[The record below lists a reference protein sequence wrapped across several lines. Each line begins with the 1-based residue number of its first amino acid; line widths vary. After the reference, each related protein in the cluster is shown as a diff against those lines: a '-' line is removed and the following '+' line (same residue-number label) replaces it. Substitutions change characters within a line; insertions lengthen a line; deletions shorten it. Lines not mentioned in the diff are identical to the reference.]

1 MVNTTL
7 PPPDNRA
14 QPELDAIIIGA
25 GFAGLYSIVSLRDKL
40 GLKVKAFEA
49 GGDVGGT
56 WYWNR
61 YPGARCDIESYHY
74 SYSFSEELQQEWQ
87 WSERFAAQPEI
98 LAYLNHVADR
108 FELRKNIVMNTRIIA
123 ARFDEAARYWVI
135 DTDDGN
141 TQTARYLVSGAGV
154 LSAPSL
160 PNIKGLDDFGGE
172 VYMTARWPQEEVDFR
187 GKRVAVIGTGASG
200 IQVITEIAKQAA
212 HLTVF
217 QRTPNYAAPI
227 RNRPNTEQDEREFK
241 QHYPEI
247 RRKARNSFLGIDYP
261 GALPSALAVSEEERR
276 QQYEKAYAAGGFEM
290 FAGSFAD
297 LVTSQAANDTAAE
310 FMREKIR
317 QRVNDPQIAQILTPQ
332 TYAYATKRPPLET
345 DYYETFNRDNV
356 TLVDIRATPIEE
368 VTTGGI
374 RTTGNEYELDAIV
387 YATGFDA
394 MTGPLLRINPS
405 SDKGNLA
412 DHWANGPRTNLGLTV
427 HGLPNFFAITGP
439 QSPSVLYNMPLAI
452 EDHIDWLSDCI
463 AYMRDKGYTRIE
475 PTAEAEENWVRHTA
489 EIADAT
495 LFTETDSWYMGANIP
510 GKPRVFLVYVGGA
523 AGYRQI
529 CAQVAEKGYEG
540 FTLS

>member
-1 MVNTTL
+1 MTSNTSDSDSHQT
-7 PPPDNRA
+7 
-14 QPELDAIIIGA
+14 QLDAIIIGA
-25 GFAGLYSIVSLRDKL
+25 GFAGIYATYSLREKL
-40 GLKVKAFEA
+40 GLKVKTFEA

-108 FELRKNIVMNTRIIA
+108 FDLRNSMVMNTRIVGA
-123 ARFDEAARYWVI
+123 KFDEAACHWVV

-154 LSAPSL
+154 LSASTL
-160 PNIKGLDDFGGE
+160 PDVEGINDFSGA
-172 VYMTARWPQEEVDFR
+172 VYLTAKWPQQEIDFS

-200 IQVITEIAKQAA
+200 IQVITEVAKQAK

-241 QHYPEI
+241 QHYPQI
-247 RRKARNSFLGIDYP
+247 RRDARNSFLGVNYP
-261 GALPSALAVSEEERR
+261 GMLPSALAVSDEERH
-276 QQYEKAYAAGGFEM
+276 QQYERAYAAGGFEM
-290 FAGSFAD
+290 FAGSFGD
-297 LVTSQAANDTAAE
+297 LITNQEANDTAAE

-317 QRVNDPQIAQILTPQ
+317 QRVDDPAVADMLTPKN
-332 TYAYATKRPPLET
+332 YAYVTKRPPLET
-345 DYYETFNRDNV
+345 DYYETYNRSNV

-368 VTTGGI
+368 ITPNGI
-374 RTTGNEYELDAIV
+374 RTSAGDTELDVII

-394 MTGPLLRINPS
+394 MTGPLLRINPRGES
-405 SDKGNLA
+405 INLA
-412 DHWANGPRTNLGLTV
+412 DHWAEGPRTNLGLTV

-452 EDHIDWLSDCI
+452 EDHIDWLTDCI
-463 AYMRDKGYTRIE
+463 SYMQEHGYQRIE
-475 PTAEAEENWVRHTA
+475 STAEAEDNWVRHSA

-495 LFTETDSWYMGANIP
+495 LFTGTDSWYIGANIP

-523 AGYRQI
+523 ANYRQI
-529 CAQVAEKGYEG
+529 CAEVAQKGYEG
-540 FTLS
+540 FLLS